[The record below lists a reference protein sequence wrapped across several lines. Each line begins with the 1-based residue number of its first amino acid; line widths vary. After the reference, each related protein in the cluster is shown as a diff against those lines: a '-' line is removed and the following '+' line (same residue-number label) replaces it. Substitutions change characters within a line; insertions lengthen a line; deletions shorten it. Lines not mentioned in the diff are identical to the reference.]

1 MFGGVFKTNYLFK
14 MKVARH
20 TIKQI
25 AETKVSET
33 LNLKELKT
41 LFPSNWKEKLE
52 ELKKSKFKS
61 VIFPK

>member
-1 MFGGVFKTNYLFK
+1 MFGGVFKMNYLFK
-14 MKVARH
+14 MKIARH